1 MSDLG
6 VVRWSG
12 VSFPLS
18 EFVSRH
24 GNALPAI
31 IIADNGYSGPDDV
44 HSASAGEV
52 RQFASIQGSKIC
64 A

>member
-1 MSDLG
+1 MSESG

-24 GNALPAI
+24 GNALPAV

-52 RQFASIQGSKIC
+52 SLFGRISI
-64 A
+64 